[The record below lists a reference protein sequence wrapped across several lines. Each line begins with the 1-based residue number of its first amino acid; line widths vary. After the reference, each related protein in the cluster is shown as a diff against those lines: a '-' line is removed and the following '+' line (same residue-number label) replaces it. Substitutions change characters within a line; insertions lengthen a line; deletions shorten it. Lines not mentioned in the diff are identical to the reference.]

1 MPRLEEVQQTLPAVT
16 EKNEVATVAPSD
28 LLSAIAT
35 AVADPRM
42 DVDKM
47 AKLLDMHERITKD
60 QQRVAFAAAL
70 SRLQARLPQIRKD
83 GRIVVKGVERSR
95 YAKLEDIDLVIR
107 PLLDEEGFAFSF
119 DSKSTDA
126 KMFDLSCTLSHR
138 EGHSVTKSL
147 LLPMDRSDFRSDV
160 QSIGSTVSYGKRQLI
175 KMHLNLIE
183 RDEDD
188 DGHGGSGPISDDQV
202 KDIETLLSDTKADRA
217 KFLELIAGVGKIADI
232 PARDYKR
239 VINALNTKKRV
250 QK

>member
-1 MPRLEEVQQTLPAVT
+1 MPHIEEIGNQLPMKAET
-16 EKNEVATVAPSD
+16 AEVATVAPTD

-70 SRLQARLPQIRKD
+70 SRLQAKLPQIRKD

-95 YAKLEDIDLVIR
+95 YAKLEDIDIVIR

-119 DSKSTDA
+119 DSKSTDG
-126 KMFDLSCTLSHR
+126 KLFDLSCTLSHK

-147 LLPMDRSDFRSDV
+147 LLPMDRSDYRSDV

-188 DGHGGSGPISDDQV
+188 DGNGGNDPIDRDQIKAIGV
-202 KDIETLLSDTKADRA
+202 LLDKTEANLKGFLDYMGVDEIKDIP
-217 KFLELIAGVGKIADI
+217 V
-232 PARDYKR
+232 RDYKR
-239 VINALNTKKRV
+239 AINALESKLRGRK
-250 QK
+250 